1 MPAWLQTTVRLLLIV
16 GLPLAWGL
24 LVNALFSRLRRH
36 RGGDACEEGPTG
48 D

>member
-24 LVNALFSRLRRH
+24 LVDVLFSRLRR
-36 RGGDACEEGPTG
+36 RGGAEDHEPGGGLE
-48 D
+48 